1 MSSAKWRALKHSEA
15 VHLIGRATGKG
26 LLSDHINADAFD
38 DGDLTIGD
46 GGITVVR
53 RRTEQEVTP

>member
-1 MSSAKWRALKHSEA
+1 MSRARHRALKHSEA
-15 VHLIGRATGKG
+15 VHIIGRATGAG
-26 LLSDHINADAFD
+26 LMTDHINADAFD

-53 RRTEQEVTP
+53 RRTEREVKP